1 MDDGV
6 MEDGCMVKE
15 NGNMSK
21 LGNINGC
28 WSLIPYVVILC
39 LFGMLCNMEYHNFSF
54 VSYKVFKKGKYT
66 DDRT

>member
-21 LGNINGC
+21 LGNPLV
-28 WSLIPYVVILC
+28 SMVV
-39 LFGMLCNMEYHNFSF
+39 G
-54 VSYKVFKKGKYT
+54 V
-66 DDRT
+66 